1 MNLESNDFETLR
13 KLIALKRH
21 EQPPPGYFSRLPDR
35 ISARL
40 QRGEGQAGFW
50 ENLLAQFTFRPAFV
64 YGFSLA
70 ALGALTVS
78 VVYSVKVQPVD
89 ATQASPGDG
98 WRSRAPEAASASQ
111 FNSAVP
117 LHVAN
122 WMGEANAS
130 NPAPMMPSL
139 FGPGVRQSAV
149 PVNFAVPP

>member
-1 MNLESNDFETLR
+1 MNPESNDFETLR

-21 EQPPPGYFSRLPDR
+21 EQPPPGYFSRLPDK

-40 QRGEGQAGFW
+40 EREEGRAGFW

-78 VVYSVKVQPVD
+78 VVYSVRVQPD
-89 ATQASPGDG
+89 ESAQASPNDG
-98 WRSRAPEAASASQ
+98 WRSRLPEEASASQ
-111 FNSAVP
+111 FNPSLP
-117 LHVAN
+117 LHLAN
-122 WMGEANAS
+122 WMGDANAS
-130 NPAPMMPSL
+130 NPAPIMPSL
-139 FGPGVRQSAV
+139 FGPGMRPSAV